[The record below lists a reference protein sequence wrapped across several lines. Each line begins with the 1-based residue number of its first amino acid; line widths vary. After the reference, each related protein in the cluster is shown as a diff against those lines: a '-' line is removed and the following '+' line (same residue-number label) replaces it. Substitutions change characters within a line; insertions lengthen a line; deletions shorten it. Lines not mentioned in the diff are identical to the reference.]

1 MGEKLTPLSGR
12 AVGLRFL
19 ACLALWAVITG
30 GGLAN
35 LLPGIAAAGLAT
47 WCSMALRPAQPVATR
62 VRPLLVPAML
72 LRFFW
77 GSLLAGFDVARR
89 AFSPAMPL
97 EPGLLAYGVR
107 LPRGM
112 PRNLFMS
119 ITSLM
124 PGTLYVGTDDS
135 GRLIFHC
142 LDLGQ
147 PVAAQLAAEEARL
160 VAVLGIEHV
169 GASPPQPEPAAG
181 GPAA

>member
-1 MGEKLTPLSGR
+1 MSEKLTPLPASVV
-12 AVGLRFL
+12 ALRFL
-19 ACLALWAVITG
+19 VCLAIWMIMTG

-47 WCSMALRPAQPVATR
+47 WCSVALRPARPVATR
-62 VRPLLVPAML
+62 IRPLLVPGML

-77 GSLLAGFDVARR
+77 GSVLAGFDVAWR

-97 EPGLLAYGVR
+97 DPGFLVYPVR

-124 PGTLYVGTDDS
+124 PGTLYAGTDES

-142 LDLGQ
+142 LDMKQ
-147 PVAAQLAAEEARL
+147 PLAVQLAGEEARL
-160 VAVLGIEHV
+160 AAVLGIEHA
-169 GASPPQPEPAAG
+169 GASPPDPEPAAPG
-181 GPAA
+181 RAA